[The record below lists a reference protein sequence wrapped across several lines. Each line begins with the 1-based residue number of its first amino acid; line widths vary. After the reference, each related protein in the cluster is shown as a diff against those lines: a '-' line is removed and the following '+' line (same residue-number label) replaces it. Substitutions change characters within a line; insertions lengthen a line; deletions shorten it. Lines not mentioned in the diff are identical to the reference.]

1 MVAAATQ
8 HLEEVADERRAM
20 SIVAAMFGFAVL
32 AATAP
37 EPVARAQV
45 RTYVR
50 SILGG
55 AT

>member
-1 MVAAATQ
+1 
-8 HLEEVADERRAM
+8 M

-32 AATAP
+32 VATAP
-37 EPVARAQV
+37 EPVTRSQV

-55 AT
+55 GT